1 MASLA
6 TAGRRKDAGGA
17 KAVAAP
23 RSKLTWRRRLTVLG
37 FMSPAI
43 LGFSVFFAYPLIATV
58 YFSFQRYDLLSPPEY
73 VGWSNYSYFLHDDPR
88 VWQSIRNTMWLVVV
102 LVPARILFALVIS
115 QLLLTV
121 KRGSGILRAL
131 YYLPALAPP
140 VAATLMFVLLFN
152 PATGPVNQ
160 GLSLLGID
168 GPLWFNDP
176 RWAKPGLTLLG
187 LWGVGEVMIIILAA
201 LLNVPKELYEA
212 ASLDGANAVKRWRH
226 VTLPAISPVLMF
238 AGVTGVI
245 AMLQYFTEAA
255 VAAQAA
261 SGQATVGGGVGGLL
275 GYPLGSTL
283 TFPQWLYV
291 QGFTNYYLGYA
302 SVLALVLFAA
312 ALVFVLILLGQFR
325 DTIKGR

>member
-1 MASLA
+1 MASA
-6 TAGRRKDAGGA
+6 TTGDW
-17 KAVAAP
+17 KAVTVHKGVAP
-23 RSKLTWRRRLTVLG
+23 RTKLSWRRRLTVLA

-43 LGFSVFFAYPLIATV
+43 AGFGLFFVYPLIATV
-58 YFSFQRYDLLSPPEY
+58 YFSFHRYDLLSPPVY
-73 VGWSNYSYFLHDDPR
+73 LGFSNYDYFLHDDPR
-88 VWQSIRNTMWLVVV
+88 VWQSIRNTLWLVVV
-102 LVPARILFALVIS
+102 LVPARIIFALAVS
-115 QLLLTV
+115 QILV
-121 KRGSGILRAL
+121 SIKRGGGFLRAV

-140 VAATLMFVLLFN
+140 VAATLMFVFLFN

-160 GLSLLGID
+160 ALGLLGIE

-176 RWAKPGLTLLG
+176 SWAKPGLALLG
-187 LWGVGEVMIIILAA
+187 LWGVGDVMIIVLAA

-212 ASLDGANAVKRWRH
+212 ASLDGAGAFQRWRH
-226 VTLPAISPVLMF
+226 ITIPAISPVLMF
-238 AGVTGVI
+238 AAVTGVI
-245 AMLQYFTEAA
+245 AMLQYFTQAA

-302 SVLALVLFAA
+302 SVLALVLFAT
-312 ALVFVLILLGQFR
+312 ALLFVLILLRQFR
-325 DTIKGR
+325 DTIKAR

>member
-1 MASLA
+1 MASRA

-43 LGFSVFFAYPLIATV
+43 LGFSLFFVYPLIATV
-58 YFSFQRYDLLSPPEY
+58 YFSFHRYDLLSPPEY
-73 VGWSNYSYFLHDDPR
+73 IGFRNYDYFLHDDPR
-88 VWQSIRNTMWLVVV
+88 VWQAIRNTAWLVAV
-102 LVPARILFALVIS
+102 LVPARIVFALVVS
-115 QLLLTV
+115 QLLVTV
-121 KRGSGILRAL
+121 KRGAGILRAL

-140 VAATLMFVLLFN
+140 VAATLMFVFLFN
-152 PATGPVNQ
+152 PSTGPVNQ
-160 GLSLLGID
+160 GLSFLGIE

-176 RWAKPGLTLLG
+176 HWAKPGLVLLG
-187 LWGVGEVMIIILAA
+187 LWGVGEVMIIVLAA

-212 ASLDGANAVKRWRH
+212 ASLDGANAVKRWRY
-226 VTLPAISPVLMF
+226 VTLPAISPVVMF
-238 AGVTGVI
+238 AAVTGVI
-245 AMLQYFTEAA
+245 AMLQYFTQAA

-261 SGQATVGGGVGGLL
+261 SGQATVGGGIGGLL

-302 SVLALVLFAA
+302 SVLALVLFAT
-312 ALVFVLILLGQFR
+312 ALIFVLILLRQFR